1 MGKIVITFGI
11 EKLECVATR
20 RWKKT
25 EDRPMFTRFERDGR
39 TDRHLTTAWAVCV
52 CIASRRNKYER

>member
-39 TDRHLTTAWAVCV
+39 TDGQTPHDGMGRAYA
-52 CIASRRNKYER
+52 